1 MEDDGSC
8 NSVENLTGLDWQ
20 LVARSKVERLLG
32 RTSLGV
38 VGLEHLGR
46 RSMGRG
52 SVDDWSWR

>member
-38 VGLEHLGR
+38 MERLEHLGR
-46 RSMGRG
+46 RSMDRG
-52 SVDDWSWR
+52 SVDGWS